1 VLNNAPIL
9 TAAEAADQGI
19 ISNLEANEYFIRYT
33 DKTHLSE
40 DKWIDLLKINLLDS
54 PRAIRREANQFYELE
69 VLTKNYRGDKKE
81 ATDKNR
87 WVLDEALSKSMLRT
101 GIFRPI
107 LAPEVIDDIIK
118 ISKQDAV
125 VMIPDTN
132 SLSNGTLHWL
142 LKVLGNT
149 QVWLFPVVVSLTQ
162 VQQHDERLKKLVFG
176 EKKENNLRAAIKSR
190 ALVNSSLGLLERFRD
205 KYQLLEMDPQLLRY
219 VRPSGKASSD
229 PDEGDVLEDRLLI
242 EAIHTIF
249 GSTRSRTEKRVIT
262 SDVLLARILHT
273 EGLPTIYLQRP
284 DIGEGPIPCL
294 YYEPIAKAFFGS
306 PLRNLIWDMAHSF
319 GTIRLS
325 DKADTEVLRLEAYW
339 PGKTPHQWVNESLKV
354 SAPLGLHDLST
365 SGDLNGIN
373 GKLSKAILP
382 EAAFIQVLRLGGV
395 LLEGKG
401 TLVELVNR
409 IEERHRPTGRIAPM
423 AIEILIRAGFASLE
437 GDLFTPTDNLILL
450 DDVLAVEDLDEANR
464 LWTNFLPYNLY
475 FSKLRERGS
484 LEISELPIILEKDLG
499 GRPTIEACERFS
511 RAPVVLGQAWTDKNA
526 DNNSIIRDGSARPPD
541 DAAIESFSHIFEG
554 KARDGLC
561 QIIDLLPDFC
571 RSLKISPWAAS
582 KQLQHLVEENLLQ
595 EYSFQPSAGKK
606 IAGKD
611 YVVKGRLGGLQTYLV
626 PLDRIQI
633 GDRPIFTIS
642 RRSS

>member
-1 VLNNAPIL
+1 MLNNGPIL
-9 TAAEAADQGI
+9 TAAEASNQGI
-19 ISNLEANEYFIRYT
+19 ISNLEGNEYLIKYT
-33 DKTHLSE
+33 DNTHLSE

-54 PRAIRREANQFYELE
+54 PREFGREANPFYELE
-69 VLTKNYRGDKKE
+69 VLTKNYKSDKKE

-87 WVLDEALSKSMLRT
+87 RVLDEALSKSMLRT

-142 LKVLGNT
+142 LKVLGDT

-162 VQQHDERLKKLVFG
+162 VQQHDERLKKIVG
-176 EKKENNLRAAIKSR
+176 DKKENNLRTAIRSR

-249 GSTRSRTEKRVIT
+249 GSTRSRTEKRVVT

-284 DIGEGPIPCL
+284 DIGDDPIPCL

-306 PLRNLIWDMAHSF
+306 PLRNLIWDLSHSF
-319 GTIRLS
+319 GTVRLS

-354 SAPLGLHDLST
+354 FAPLGRHALST
-365 SGDLNGIN
+365 GRDLRGIN
-373 GKLSKAILP
+373 GKSSKAILP
-382 EAAFIQVLRLGGV
+382 EAAFIQVLRLAGV

-401 TLVELVNR
+401 TLVDIVNR
-409 IEERHRPTGRIAPM
+409 IEERHRPTERIAPM

-437 GDLFTPTDNLILL
+437 GDVFTPTDNLILL
-450 DDVLAVEDLDEANR
+450 DDALAVEDLDEANR
-464 LWTNFLPYNLY
+464 LWINFLPYNLY
-475 FSKLRERGS
+475 FSELREKGS
-484 LEISELPIILEKDLG
+484 LEISELPMILEKEIGG
-499 GRPTIEACERFS
+499 GR
-511 RAPVVLGQAWTDKNA
+511 Q
-526 DNNSIIRDGSARPPD
+526 
-541 DAAIESFSHIFEG
+541 
-554 KARDGLC
+554 
-561 QIIDLLPDFC
+561 
-571 RSLKISPWAAS
+571 
-582 KQLQHLVEENLLQ
+582 
-595 EYSFQPSAGKK
+595 
-606 IAGKD
+606 
-611 YVVKGRLGGLQTYLV
+611 
-626 PLDRIQI
+626 
-633 GDRPIFTIS
+633 
-642 RRSS
+642 